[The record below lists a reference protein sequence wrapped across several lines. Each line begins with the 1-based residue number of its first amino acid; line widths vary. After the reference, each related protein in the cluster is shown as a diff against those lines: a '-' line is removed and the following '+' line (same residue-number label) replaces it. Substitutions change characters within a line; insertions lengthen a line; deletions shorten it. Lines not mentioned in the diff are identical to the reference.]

1 VTIVRCCGYR
11 MRNTVA
17 EVRTLLFPVRSFITC
32 RLPPSFAEATLLV
45 ATSVAMLLC
54 QQLGN
59 R

>member
-1 VTIVRCCGYR
+1 MTIVRCCGYR
-11 MRNTVA
+11 MRDTVG
-17 EVRTLLFPVRSFITC
+17 EVRTLLFPVRSFVTC
-32 RLPPSFAEATLLV
+32 RHPPLFAEATLLV